1 MLRLF
6 TASVSSLLQIVR
18 TEPASTILMSPSQEA
33 ARPKADLPA
42 LAGVTAGISVFA
54 VAQGLSYPLFTLL
67 MQKQGMPPALIG
79 LSAAMTPLGLVVSAA
94 FVPPA
99 VRLLGARNL
108 AVACALMAALLFIGI
123 GVLQT
128 PLAWFGLRF
137 LVGFAINP
145 LYILSEVW
153 ALGLAPAAQ
162 RGRIMGIFTAVAGA
176 GYAAGPLALAMVGS
190 DGWPPFVVGIAG
202 FVLCALIL
210 FLTTG
215 KLAAFEEETVE
226 QGRGIARFWRL
237 APALLLAVIISAACQ
252 QSAYSLLPVY
262 GAAFGIGETVLAR
275 FVAMLS
281 IGNVLLQIPL
291 GLLAER
297 FGARRMLLACA
308 GVNAASAALLP
319 VFIET
324 PFVWVLL
331 LSLGGIGYGIYTMA
345 LVELGERFSGSM
357 LVAANAAFALMWG
370 LGGIVGAPSSGLAIQ
385 LVGPHGMPA
394 VIATLSAALVV
405 FATYR
410 TLLRQAES

>member
-1 MLRLF
+1 MAKSDL
-6 TASVSSLLQIVR
+6 V
-18 TEPASTILMSPSQEA
+18 
-33 ARPKADLPA
+33 ARPKLDLPA

-67 MQKQGMPPALIG
+67 MQRQGMPPAMIG

-99 VRLLGARNL
+99 VKLVGARNL
-108 AVACALMAALLFIGI
+108 AAGCALLAAALFLSIGS
-123 GVLQT
+123 LQN
-128 PLAWFGLRF
+128 PVAWFGLRF

-153 ALGLAPAAQ
+153 AIALAPVSQ
-162 RGRIMGIFTAVAGA
+162 RGRIMGVFTAVAGA
-176 GYAAGPLALAMVGS
+176 GYATGPLALAMVGS
-190 DGWPPFVVGIAG
+190 DGWAPFLVGIAG
-202 FVLCALIL
+202 FLLCALIL

-215 KLAAFEEETVE
+215 RLAAFEEETVE
-226 QGRGIARFWRL
+226 QGRGIGRFWRL

-252 QSAYSLLPVY
+252 QSAYSLFPVY
-262 GAAFGIGETVLAR
+262 GAAFGFRETTLAR

-297 FGARRMLLACA
+297 FGARRMLLTCA
-308 GVNAASAALLP
+308 GVNALSAALLP
-319 VFIET
+319 FLIET
-324 PFVWVLL
+324 PAVWILL

-370 LGGIVGAPSSGLAIQ
+370 MGGIIGAPTSGLAIQ
-385 LVGPHGMPA
+385 LVGPHGMPI
-394 VIATLSAALVV
+394 VIATLSATLVA
-405 FATYR
+405 FASYR
-410 TLLRQAES
+410 TLRRPPEG